1 MITIDYTDR
10 RPLYEQIADKLAKLM
25 LSGVFPPNEKL
36 PSVRSLATELS
47 VNPNTISRA
56 YSELERE
63 GYIYS
68 VVGRG
73 SFVSGTDAIIDGE
86 KAKLT
91 EQIQEEIKKAAGVSS
106 NCYEIIKRKPGN
118 LFKRLPGFLFMKEND
133 ERRCR
138 DPCLRNRLLDCVD

>member
-36 PSVRSLATELS
+36 PSVRSLAAELS

-91 EQIQEEIKKAAGVSS
+91 EQIQEEIKKAVSLGILREELEKILDEE
-106 NCYEIIKRKPGN
+106 Y
-118 LFKRLPGFLFMKEND
+118 KEG
-133 ERRCR
+133 
-138 DPCLRNRLLDCVD
+138 